1 MREDCESHW
10 IYGEIQELPLKAQ
23 SASLA
28 DLLKIA
34 QSDLGPD
41 AILELDQELILSL
54 DCSTCKTVEKVMKP
68 IFEVGFKSAHCPT
81 CGAMREVNM
90 THAIT
95 GSEDFL
101 QRSLASVGVP
111 AFHIMR
117 AYNAEQY
124 RFYELTGDQ
133 ADTLHFRHFEKTEY
147 TPLPNPPTIRLGETL
162 EPETEQPHPTKGRIT
177 LDDEE
182 AHA

>member
-1 MREDCESHW
+1 
-10 IYGEIQELPLKAQ
+10 LKTENT
-23 SASLA
+23 SLA

-34 QSDLGPD
+34 QSDLGAE

-68 IFEVGFKSAHCPT
+68 ISEVGFKAAHCPT

-101 QRSLASVGVP
+101 QHSLASVGVP
-111 AFHIMR
+111 PLHILR
-117 AYNAEQY
+117 AYNTQQY
-124 RFYELTGDQ
+124 RFYELTGDL
-133 ADTLHFRHFEKTEY
+133 ADTLHFQHFEKTQLS
-147 TPLPNPPTIRLGETL
+147 PLPSPTTIRLGKTI
-162 EPETEQPHPTKGRIT
+162 EPEPESPHPAKGRIT
-177 LDDEE
+177 LNDDKEL
-182 AHA
+182 HA